1 MSIKDSLNR
10 IFNLITRGKDVQD
23 EIPRNLDL
31 EFDRLSRTLPVQGPH
46 KKRKKGDGMEMFS
59 VEPFRHG
66 DSLRRVSRR
75 YTEKDRQGRTMV
87 VHNEA
92 EVRHYYYMWQDNS
105 PSMDYKSDKATHSP
119 REVAGALITG
129 LSTHLGTAH
138 AKVGLLETGQW
149 TQGRSSGAWMASRLV
164 NDTDPHDVPQI
175 QKRLSR
181 DSSAL
186 LFSDGM
192 WDLDQETPPIIEEL
206 DHLYAQG
213 VSGWLVMIL
222 DPASIDFESKG
233 HHLFEGMEGEDSC
246 ECDNISTQD
255 YHRVL
260 LERVEKLRTLTD
272 ERDFKLVVCRTDEP
286 LRHVVDA
293 LYDMGPD
300 VPERWPSLKAAPAN
314 TPAPKP

>member
-1 MSIKDSLNR
+1 MSMTDTISR
-10 IFNLITRGKDVQD
+10 IFSLITRGKEVQD

-59 VEPFRHG
+59 IDPLKQG
-66 DSLRRVSRR
+66 DSLRRVNRR

-87 VHNEA
+87 VHQEA
-92 EVRHYYYMWQDNS
+92 EVRHHYYMWQDNS
-105 PSMDYKSDKATHSP
+105 PSMDYKSDKASHSP

-129 LSTHLGTAH
+129 LSAHLGKLH

-149 TQGRSSGAWMASRLV
+149 TQGRNSGAWMSARLV
-164 NDTDPHDVPQI
+164 DDAQPHDVPQI
-175 QKRLSR
+175 QKRLAR

-186 LFSDGM
+186 LFSDGL
-192 WDLDQETPPIIEEL
+192 WDLDQENPPIVTEL

-233 HHLFEGMEGEDSC
+233 HRLFEGMEGEDSF
-246 ECDNISTQD
+246 ERDNISAQD

-260 LERVEKLRTLTD
+260 LDHVEKLRALAD

-300 VPERWPSLKAAPAN
+300 IPERWPSLKPSVTNA
-314 TPAPKP
+314 PAPKL

>member
-1 MSIKDSLNR
+1 MNIKDSISR
-10 IFNLITRGKDVQD
+10 IFSLITRGKEVQD
-23 EIPRNLDL
+23 EIPRNLAL

-59 VEPFRHG
+59 IDPFKHG

-129 LSTHLGTAH
+129 LSTHLGTLH

-149 TQGRSSGAWMASRLV
+149 TQDRSSGAWMASRLI
-164 NDTDPHDVPQI
+164 DDESPHDVPQI
-175 QKRLSR
+175 QKRLAR

-186 LFSDGM
+186 LFSDGL
-192 WDLDQETPPIIEEL
+192 WDLDQENPPIIAEL

-233 HHLFEGMEGEDSC
+233 HRLFEGMEGEDSF
-246 ECDNISTQD
+246 ERDNISTQD

-260 LERVEKLRTLTD
+260 LDHVEKLRTLTA

-286 LRHVVDA
+286 LQRIVDA

-300 VPERWPSLKAAPAN
+300 TPENWPTLKTAPTT
-314 TPAPKP
+314 TPALKP